1 MNSLRLAFLVL
12 KEFLTAVGGNTV
24 EARSS
29 GGLRPAARSAA
40 SGNARMKKIEAI
52 IKPFKIEEVKDAL
65 TEVGINGMTIT
76 EVKGVGRQK
85 GHTEV
90 YRGAEYQVDFLPKIK
105 LEIVAPDDRVEDAVS
120 IIIKHAKSGKIGDG
134 KIFIL
139 PAEEAIRVRTEE
151 TGDDVL

>member
-1 MNSLRLAFLVL
+1 
-12 KEFLTAVGGNTV
+12 
-24 EARSS
+24 
-29 GGLRPAARSAA
+29 
-40 SGNARMKKIEAI
+40 
-52 IKPFKIEEVKDAL
+52 
-65 TEVGINGMTIT
+65 MTLT

-90 YRGAEYQVDFLPKIK
+90 YRGAEYQVDFLPKVK
-105 LEIVAPDDRVEDAVS
+105 LEIVTTDERVEEVVS
-120 IIIKHAKSGKIGDG
+120 IIIKCAKSGKVGDG

>member
-1 MNSLRLAFLVL
+1 
-12 KEFLTAVGGNTV
+12 
-24 EARSS
+24 
-29 GGLRPAARSAA
+29 
-40 SGNARMKKIEAI
+40 MKKIEAI
-52 IKPFKIEEVKDAL
+52 IRPHAIDGIREAL
-65 TEVGINGMTIT
+65 LEAGFHGMTIS

-90 YRGAEYQVDFLPKIK
+90 YRGSEYQVDFLPKIK
-105 LEIVAPDDRVEDAVS
+105 LEIFVSDDRVEEAVS
-120 IIIKHAKSGKIGDG
+120 IIIKGAKSGKVGDG